1 MPDWDFAAARRPW
14 LGGGVLLSGTDPV
27 DTAWRIHAS
36 LSESTGRVD
45 AKASFAVSLESAVLA
60 ALIALYRG
68 DVPGGTAAKVLFWI
82 GALALALSA
91 LAAVSVVSPR
101 LGSKDS
107 GNWRDHF
114 LYFGDLRH
122 WNADDLSRKLR
133 DTSALSSLTRQLVV
147 MSEIAWIK
155 HRRVQ
160 QSLVLA
166 VIGSG
171 LAALSWMV
179 R

>member
-1 MPDWDFAAARRPW
+1 M
-14 LGGGVLLSGTDPV
+14 SGTDPL

-60 ALIALYRG
+60 ALVVLYRG
-68 DVPGGTAAKVLFWI
+68 DEPGNAGAKVLFWV
-82 GALALALSA
+82 GGLTLALSA

-107 GNWRDHF
+107 GDWREHF

-122 WNADDLSRKLR
+122 WDAAELSQKLAE
-133 DTSALSSLTRQLVV
+133 TSALSSLTRQLVV
-147 MSEIAWIK
+147 MSEIAWVK

-171 LAALSWMV
+171 LAALAWV
-179 R
+179 VG